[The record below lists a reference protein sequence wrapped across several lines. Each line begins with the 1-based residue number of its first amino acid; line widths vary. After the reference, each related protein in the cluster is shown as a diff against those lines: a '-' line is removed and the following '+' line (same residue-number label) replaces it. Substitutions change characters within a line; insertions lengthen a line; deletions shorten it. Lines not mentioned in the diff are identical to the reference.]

1 MTKPSL
7 TDRHTATDKAF
18 RAIVDAE
25 QAKRAA
31 TMARLRAMRLAEA
44 PPAEQP
50 AKGKK
55 AKG

>member
-1 MTKPSL
+1 MSKPSF

-31 TMARLRAMRLAEA
+31 TMARLRAARLNEPA
-44 PPAEQP
+44 PAEQP
-50 AKGKK
+50 AKVKK
-55 AKG
+55 TKR